1 MSGLHIKLG
10 LLIALLIAARTHAS
24 AQAPCTPPESMR
36 AKFTGTPNPDALNDL
51 GVWFGEKKNYNCA
64 ADAFATSL
72 QLDPKQKDMPHIAFM
87 FGGSLYL
94 AGDTREA
101 IAALREAEK
110 FGYRD
115 IKLHLLLAAALDST
129 NATADAEAE
138 WRAALESDEEN
149 ANALDSLS
157 NDLIADT
164 DYQGVINLLD
174 SPRLK
179 PLWSVQQCMN
189 LSLAYARKGNLA
201 EASRV
206 LRDGVNTYPD
216 ALPLAE
222 KLADVLT
229 QMGKKMKP
237 RRCSQSHISANPAA
251 QNPTLLKTKSR
262 MSRLKCKAARPLS
275 VVPLCFNR
283 DGLYRSL

>member
-10 LLIALLIAARTHAS
+10 LLIALLIAARTHAF
-24 AQAPCTPPESMR
+24 AQEPCTPPESMR

-64 ADAFATSL
+64 AEAFATSL

-189 LSLAYARKGNLA
+189 LGLAYARKENLA

-222 KLADVLT
+222 KLAEVLT
-229 QMGKKMKP
+229 QMGK
-237 RRCSQSHISANPAA
+237 NDEAA
-251 QNPTLLKTKSR
+251 QVLAVAHQRQSGSAKPD
-262 MSRLKCKAARPLS
+262 AP
-275 VVPLCFNR
+275 
-283 DGLYRSL
+283 

>member
-1 MSGLHIKLG
+1 MSGSCPIKFG
-10 LLIALLIAARTHAS
+10 LLIALSVAACGS
-24 AQAPCTPPESMR
+24 ALAQTLCAPPESMK

-51 GVWFGEKKNYNCA
+51 GIWFGEQKNYNCA

-94 AGDTREA
+94 AGDTKEA

-115 IKLHLLLAAALDST
+115 IKLHLLLAEALDST

-138 WRAALESDEEN
+138 WRAALEIDPEY
-149 ANALDSLS
+149 ADALDNLS

-164 DYQGVINLLD
+164 DDQAVITLLD
-174 SPRLK
+174 TARLK
-179 PLWSVQQCMN
+179 PLWTIQQCGN
-189 LSLAYARKGNLA
+189 LGLAYARKGNFA

-206 LRDGVNTYPD
+206 LRDGVNTYPNS
-216 ALPLAE
+216 LPLAQ

-229 QMGKKMKP
+229 QMGKKDE
-237 RRCSQSHISANPAA
+237 AA
-251 QNPTLLKTKSR
+251 QVLAIANQRQAGSAKPDT
-262 MSRLKCKAARPLS
+262 P
-275 VVPLCFNR
+275 
-283 DGLYRSL
+283 

>member
-1 MSGLHIKLG
+1 MPGSHIKLA
-10 LLIALLIAARTHAS
+10 LPFALLIAACVSAS
-24 AQAPCTPPESMR
+24 PQAPCTPPESMK

-51 GVWFGEKKNYNCA
+51 GVWFAEQKNYNCA

-94 AGDTREA
+94 AGDTKEA

-115 IKLHLLLAAALDST
+115 IKLHQLLAEALDST
-129 NATADAEAE
+129 NATANAEAE
-138 WRAALESDEEN
+138 WRAALEIDSEN
-149 ANALDSLS
+149 VNALDSLS

-164 DYQGVINLLD
+164 DYQGVITLLD
-174 SPRLK
+174 TPRLK
-179 PLWSVQQCMN
+179 SQWSVQQCIN
-189 LSLAYARKGNLA
+189 LGVAYARKGNLA
-201 EASRV
+201 EASSV

-229 QMGKKMKP
+229 QMGKKDE
-237 RRCSQSHISANPAA
+237 AA
-251 QNPTLLKTKSR
+251 QVLAIAHQHQAASTK
-262 MSRLKCKAARPLS
+262 PDT
-275 VVPLCFNR
+275 P
-283 DGLYRSL
+283 

>member
-1 MSGLHIKLG
+1 MPNSFQIKLG
-10 LLIALLIAARTHAS
+10 LLIVLSVATCVPAS
-24 AQAPCTPPESMR
+24 AQAACTPPESMK
-36 AKFTGTPNPDALNDL
+36 AKFTGTPNPDALNEL
-51 GVWFGEKKNYNCA
+51 GIWFGEQKNYNCA

-94 AGDTREA
+94 AGDAKEA

-115 IKLHLLLAAALDST
+115 IKLHLLLAEALDST
-129 NATADAEAE
+129 NASADAEAE
-138 WRAALESDEEN
+138 WRAALEIDPEN

-164 DYQGVINLLD
+164 DYLGVISLLD
-174 SPRLK
+174 TPRLK
-179 PLWSVQQCMN
+179 SQWSVQQCIN
-189 LSLAYARKGNLA
+189 LGLAYARKGNLA
-201 EASRV
+201 EASNV

-216 ALPLAE
+216 SLPLAE

-229 QMGKKMKP
+229 QMGKKDE
-237 RRCSQSHISANPAA
+237 AA
-251 QNPTLLKTKSR
+251 QVLAVAHQRQSGIAKPE
-262 MSRLKCKAARPLS
+262 AP
-275 VVPLCFNR
+275 
-283 DGLYRSL
+283 